1 MNSRQQQYFN
11 GGDILIIDNDLASL
25 ETLSSM
31 LIQEGYKVRGI
42 QDGQEGLRIIENNST
57 ELVLLDIK
65 LPGMGGFEICRK
77 LKVSNKSSKI
87 PVLIICGPDDV
98 EDNKKAYEA
107 GAVDYINK
115 PFQKDQVLARVGV
128 HLKLSRLDQSF
139 KTRLKEQSQAV
150 EESETRFRAFMDNV
164 PASAY
169 IKDQSNVHIYANK
182 LALESAGK
190 AYQDVIGKTT
200 RDIWPL
206 NIADKLVELD
216 QKIING
222 DAPLVIEEWYDTA
235 QGEKRWRKDIKF
247 PIKLGSGKKLL
258 GGIAVDITSIKKSEQ
273 QLKRLSDDL
282 RESEERYR
290 LIVESSPMSIFAVR
304 EGRFLFGNPSSADML
319 GFLSPAE
326 MIGQNVMDV
335 VAPEFHEMIARR
347 ITRLESGQDNPMAEV
362 ALIKK
367 DGTAITVESV
377 SVSIPIGG
385 VLTSVIIAREI
396 TERKRKEERLKK
408 ALDEITELK
417 GRLEQENIYLRKE
430 IDIQH
435 HQGEIVGKS
444 EPVKIMLNRAEQVAQ
459 TDTTVLILG
468 ETGTGKEL
476 LARAIH
482 RLSRRKDRS
491 MVMVNCAALPAT
503 LIESELFGRE
513 KGAYTGAMSR
523 QTGRF
528 EIADG
533 STLFLDEIGELP
545 LELQAKL
552 LRILQEGQFERLGS
566 SKTLHVDVRIIAST
580 NRDLAKAVMEGRFR
594 EDLYYRLNVF
604 SITVPPLR
612 DRIEDIPMLSWAF
625 TKELSKAMGKTIEK
639 IPQKDMDRLWGYQ
652 WPGNIRELRNLIESA
667 MIVNK
672 SKTLRLRLPVDSI
685 AIPKPELKLEKIE
698 RDHIKAVLE
707 KTFWRVSGKNGA
719 AERLGLKPTTLEY
732 RMKKLGIERP
742 K

>member
-1 MNSRQQQYFN
+1 MNLSQQHYFN
-11 GGDILIIDNDLASL
+11 GGDILIVDNDMSSL

-31 LIQEGYKVRGI
+31 LIQEGYEVRGI
-42 QDGQEGLRIIENNST
+42 QDGQEGLRITENNPP

-65 LPGMGGFEICRK
+65 MPGMSGFEFCRK
-77 LKVSNKSSKI
+77 IKKSDISSKI
-87 PVLIICGPDDV
+87 PILIMIAPDDA
-98 EDNKKAYEA
+98 EEKNNAFEA
-107 GAVDYINK
+107 GADDYVSK
-115 PFQKDQVLARVGV
+115 PFQKTEVLTRVETQ
-128 HLKLSRLDQSF
+128 LKLSRLSQHLE
-139 KTRLKEQSQAV
+139 TRLKEQTRAV
-150 EESETRFRAFMDNV
+150 EESEARFRAFMDNV

-169 IKDQSNVHIYANK
+169 IKDESNVHIYANK

-190 AYQDVIGKTT
+190 AYHDVIGKTT
-200 RDIWPL
+200 REIWPL
-206 NIADKLVELD
+206 DIAEQLVELD

-222 DAPLVIEEWYDTA
+222 EAPRVIEEWYDTA

-247 PIKLGSGKKLL
+247 PIKLESDKKLL
-258 GGIAVDITSIKKSEQ
+258 GGIAVDITRIKKKEQ
-273 QLKRLSDDL
+273 QLIKLSDDL

-304 EGRFLFGNPSSADML
+304 EGRFLFGNPASADML
-319 GFLSPAE
+319 AFLSPAE

-335 VAPEFHEMIARR
+335 VAPEFHEMIAGR
-347 ITRLESGQDNPMAEV
+347 IKRLESGQDNPMAEV
-362 ALIKK
+362 AMLKK
-367 DGTAITVESV
+367 DGTPIIVESV
-377 SVSIPIGG
+377 SISIPIGG
-385 VLTSVIIAREI
+385 VLTLVIIARDI
-396 TERKRKEERLKK
+396 TERKRKEEHLKK

-435 HQGEIVGKS
+435 HHGEIVGKS
-444 EPVKIMLNRAEQVAQ
+444 EPVKTMLSRAEQVAQ

-612 DRIEDIPMLSWAF
+612 DRIEDIPMLTWAF

-639 IPQKDMDRLWGYQ
+639 IPQKDMDRLCGYQ
-652 WPGNIRELRNLIESA
+652 WPGNIRELRNLLESA

-672 SKTLRLRLPVDSI
+672 SKTLRLRLPVDPI
-685 AIPKPELKLEKIE
+685 AIPKTELKLENIE

-707 KTFWRVSGKNGA
+707 KAFWRVSGKNGA